1 MEESKFLMDIV
12 LGSMGFIL
20 MTLFI
25 FWFTG
30 VNKTQKEHEKKIQEG
45 IIKQIITEKDNRI
58 QDKEFAENKKV
69 NQKIKG
75 EFYKTA
81 KDLVK
86 TMNELGNSQ
95 KENHILIKENH
106 ILIKQNML
114 RIENLEDSNKFIV
127 EKLIKK

>member
-1 MEESKFLMDIV
+1 MEEGKLLMDIV
-12 LGSMGFIL
+12 LAGMGFVL
-20 MTLFI
+20 MTLFL

-30 VNKTQKEHEKKIQEG
+30 VNNTKKEHDKKIQEG
-45 IIKQIITEKDNRI
+45 IIKQIINEKDNRI

-69 NQKIKG
+69 NQKIKA

-81 KDLVK
+81 KDLAK

>member
-1 MEESKFLMDIV
+1 MEQGKFLVDIV
-12 LGSMGFIL
+12 FGSMGFIL
-20 MTLFI
+20 ITFFLY
-25 FWFTG
+25 WFNEN
-30 VNKTQKEHEKKIQEG
+30 NKYKKESEKKIQEG
-45 IIKQIITEKDNRI
+45 IIKQIINEKDNRI
-58 QDKEFAENKKV
+58 QDKELAENKKA
-69 NQKIKG
+69 NQKAKG

-81 KDLVK
+81 KELAE

>member
-1 MEESKFLMDIV
+1 MEEGKFLMDIV
-12 LGSMGFIL
+12 LASMGFVL
-20 MTLFI
+20 MTLFL

-30 VNKTQKEHEKKIQEG
+30 VNNTKKEHDKKIQEG
-45 IIKQIITEKDNRI
+45 IIKQIINEKDNRI
-58 QDKEFAENKKV
+58 QDKELTENKKA
-69 NQKIKG
+69 NQKAKG

-81 KDLVK
+81 KDLAE

>member
-1 MEESKFLMDIV
+1 MEEGKLIMDIV
-12 LGSMGFIL
+12 LAGFGFIL
-20 MTLFI
+20 TTLFL

-30 VNKTQKEHEKKIQEG
+30 VNKTQKDHDEKIQKNV
-45 IIKQIITEKDNRI
+45 INQIINEKDNRI
-58 QDKEFAENKKV
+58 QDKELVENKKA
-69 NQKIKG
+69 NQKAKG

-81 KDLVK
+81 KDLAE